1 MSKRY
6 NLMFTIDKQ
15 SEDNEFLTNNLVSF
29 SLHQVTLTQIDELTG
44 ISIDA
49 LRELEEKSENND

>member
-1 MSKRY
+1 
-6 NLMFTIDKQ
+6 MFTIDKQ